1 MYRFFVEESQIYD
14 GTVHITGSDV
24 NHIKNVLRM
33 RAGEKLEISDE
44 EVAAEYKAMAEQHKM
59 TEEQVKAAASEDDVK
74 EVLLR
79 RKAVRIVEDSVSG
92 EKPAEEAPKKKTTR
106 KKKTEK
112 AEEPA
117 EEPTAE

>member
-1 MYRFFVEESQIYD
+1 MTGQTMDAMRTEAKAAAERQIKTEMALD
-14 GTVHITGSDV
+14 AVA
-24 NHIKNVLRM
+24 KE
-33 RAGEKLEISDE
+33 EKLEISDE